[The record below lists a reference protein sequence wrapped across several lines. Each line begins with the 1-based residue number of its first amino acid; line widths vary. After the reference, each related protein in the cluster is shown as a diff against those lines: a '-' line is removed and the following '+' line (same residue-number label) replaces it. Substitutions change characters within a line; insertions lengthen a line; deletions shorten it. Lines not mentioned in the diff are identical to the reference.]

1 MLWHFAYFLAWP
13 RNAWIFAYKP
23 HIPTP
28 PHTHAHT
35 YTYIS
40 SRSIAAIN
48 RPSFIIFNE
57 NRQRCQLQPQ
67 PITTTESN
75 THKWIVLVFVVFCC
89 CCVLPHTSAYSYTLY
104 LAMLS
109 NFHHQSSRLL
119 LTFRFYHQNISL
131 SRPLTLAR
139 FDQCS
144 FVTAVTCVIKLT
156 H

>member
-1 MLWHFAYFLAWP
+1 MLWHFAYSLAWP
-13 RNAWIFAYKP
+13 RNARIFAYKP

-75 THKWIVLVFVVFCC
+75 THKWIVLVFVVYY
-89 CCVLPHTSAYSYTLY
+89 HTQVHIPTHFILRCLEIFIINRRGFS
-104 LAMLS
+104 
-109 NFHHQSSRLL
+109 
-119 LTFRFYHQNISL
+119 SL
-131 SRPLTLAR
+131 SAFIIKTSRSLAHSLSLDLISAALSQLSR
-139 FDQCS
+139 
-144 FVTAVTCVIKLT
+144 A
-156 H
+156 